1 MRDASLCDSAAAN
14 ESTLAEAAGDNASA
28 GAMAPPPGC
37 APANSQMR
45 VFRNA
50 PANSQASA
58 ADRMLASPQMH
69 IRLASAD
76 DAGGIRGVYAPFV
89 DTPVTFEEEAP
100 SCEAYRERIAEIC
113 EKYPCLVAEESGRI
127 VGFAYAHELRE
138 RIAFQWNAELSVYL
152 APAAQGQGTGSRLY
166 AALLELLRLTG
177 IKAVYGVV
185 TSPNPASER
194 LHRAFGFAL
203 MGTQPH
209 AGFTCGAWHDVAWY
223 VREIAPF
230 EDAPAPPVPFPL
242 FASAHP
248 DQVSEV
254 IARAN
259 ESLRL

>member
-1 MRDASLCDSAAAN
+1 MRDVSLCDSAAAS
-14 ESTLAEAAGDNASA
+14 ESAPST
-28 GAMAPPPGC
+28 GAT
-37 APANSQMR
+37 PAKLQ
-45 VFRNA
+45 
-50 PANSQASA
+50 
-58 ADRMLASPQMH
+58 LH
-69 IRLASAD
+69 IRLTSTD
-76 DAGGIRGVYAPFV
+76 DADGIRAVYAPFV

-113 EKYPCLVAEESGRI
+113 EKYPCLVAEEGGRV

-152 APAAQGQGTGSRLY
+152 APAAQGQGVGSRLY
-166 AALLELLRLTG
+166 AALIELLRLMG

-185 TSPNPASER
+185 TSPNAASER
-194 LHRAFGFAL
+194 LHHAFGFAL
-203 MGTQPH
+203 MGVQPH
-209 AGFTCGAWHDVAWY
+209 AGFTCGAWHDVSWY

-230 EDAPAPPVPFPL
+230 EDEPAPPVPFPL

>member
-1 MRDASLCDSAAAN
+1 MRDASLCDSAAGRKSAPD
-14 ESTLAEAAGDNASA
+14 SARGCASA
-28 GAMAPPPGC
+28 CGC
-37 APANSQMR
+37 APESPQASTADR
-45 VFRNA
+45 TLASPHA
-50 PANSQASA
+50 PAAS
-58 ADRMLASPQMH
+58 RTLASPQLH

-76 DAGGIRGVYAPFV
+76 DADGIRAVYAPFV
-89 DTPVTFEEEAP
+89 DTPVTFEEEVP
-100 SCEAYRERIAEIC
+100 SCEAYRERIVRIC
-113 EKYPCLVAEESGRI
+113 EKYPCLVAEEGERI

-152 APAAQGQGTGSRLY
+152 APAAQGQGVGSRLY
-166 AALLELLRLTG
+166 ATLIELLRLMG
-177 IKAVYGVV
+177 IKAAYGVV

-230 EDAPAPPVPFPL
+230 EDEPAPPAPFPSY
-242 FASAHP
+242 ASAHP
-248 DQVSEV
+248 EQVSEI

>member
-1 MRDASLCDSAAAN
+1 MRDASLCNSAAGRKSAPDSAR
-14 ESTLAEAAGDNASA
+14 GCASA
-28 GAMAPPPGC
+28 CGYAPESPK
-37 APANSQMR
+37 
-45 VFRNA
+45 
-50 PANSQASA
+50 AST
-58 ADRMLASPQMH
+58 ADRMLASSHAPAADRAPASSQLR

-76 DAGGIRGVYAPFV
+76 DADGIHAVYAPFV
-89 DTPVTFEEEAP
+89 DTPVTFEEEVP
-100 SCEAYRERIAEIC
+100 SCEAYRERVAEIC
-113 EKYPCLVAEESGRI
+113 EKYPCLVAEEDGRI

-152 APAAQGQGTGSRLY
+152 APAAKGRGAGSCLY

-203 MGTQPH
+203 MGVQPH

-230 EDAPAPPVPFPL
+230 EDAPAPPAPFPTY
-242 FASAHP
+242 ASAHP

>member
-1 MRDASLCDSAAAN
+1 MHDASLCDSAA
-14 ESTLAEAAGDNASA
+14 ESESAPAEAAGESAPA
-28 GAMAPPPGC
+28 GAMTPPPGC
-37 APANSQMR
+37 TP
-45 VFRNA
+45 
-50 PANSQASA
+50 
-58 ADRMLASPQMH
+58 ASPQLC
-69 IRLASAD
+69 IRLASTD
-76 DAGGIRGVYAPFV
+76 DADGIRAVYAPFV

-100 SCEAYRERIAEIC
+100 SCEAYHERIAEIC
-113 EKYPCLVAEESGRI
+113 KKYPCLVAEEDGRV

-152 APAAQGQGTGSRLY
+152 APAAQGQGAGSCLY
-166 AALLELLRLTG
+166 AALIELLRLTG

-185 TSPNPASER
+185 TSPNAASER
-194 LHRAFGFAL
+194 LHHAFGFAL
-203 MGTQPH
+203 MGVQPH

-230 EDAPAPPVPFPL
+230 EDAPAPPAPFPTY
-242 FASAHP
+242 ASAHP

>member
-1 MRDASLCDSAAAN
+1 MRDASLCDSAAAS
-14 ESTLAEAAGDNASA
+14 ESAPNSARGCASA
-28 GAMAPPPGC
+28 CGC
-37 APANSQMR
+37 APES
-45 VFRNA
+45 
-50 PANSQASA
+50 PKAST
-58 ADRMLASPQMH
+58 ADRTLASPQLH
-69 IRLASAD
+69 IRLASTD
-76 DAGGIRGVYAPFV
+76 DADGIRAVYAPFV

-113 EKYPCLVAEESGRI
+113 EKYPCLVAEEDGRV

-152 APAAQGQGTGSRLY
+152 APAAQGQGVGSRLY
-166 AALLELLRLTG
+166 AALIELLRLMG
-177 IKAVYGVV
+177 IKAAYGVV

-194 LHRAFGFAL
+194 LHSAFGFAL
-203 MGTQPH
+203 MGVQPH
-209 AGFTCGAWHDVAWY
+209 AGFTCGAWHDVSWY

-254 IARAN
+254 IAQAN
-259 ESLRL
+259 ERLRL

>member
-1 MRDASLCDSAAAN
+1 MRDVSLCDSAAAS
-14 ESTLAEAAGDNASA
+14 ESAPST
-28 GAMAPPPGC
+28 GAT
-37 APANSQMR
+37 PAKLQ
-45 VFRNA
+45 
-50 PANSQASA
+50 
-58 ADRMLASPQMH
+58 LH
-69 IRLASAD
+69 IRLTSTD
-76 DAGGIRGVYAPFV
+76 DADGIRAVYAPFV

-113 EKYPCLVAEESGRI
+113 EKYPCLVAEEGGRV

-152 APAAQGQGTGSRLY
+152 APAAQGQGVGSRLY
-166 AALLELLRLTG
+166 AALIELLRLMG
-177 IKAVYGVV
+177 IKAAYGVV

-203 MGTQPH
+203 MGVQPH

-230 EDAPAPPVPFPL
+230 EDEPAPPAPFPSY
-242 FASAHP
+242 ASAHP

-259 ESLRL
+259 GMSQT

>member
-14 ESTLAEAAGDNASA
+14 ESTPSGAHPARGVPEGSRASSA
-28 GAMAPPPGC
+28 GAT
-37 APANSQMR
+37 PAS
-45 VFRNA
+45 
-50 PANSQASA
+50 PQASA
-58 ADRMLASPQMH
+58 ADRAPASSQLR
-69 IRLASAD
+69 IRLASTD
-76 DAGGIRGVYAPFV
+76 DADGIRAVYAPFV
-89 DTPVTFEEEAP
+89 DTPVTFEEEVP
-100 SCEAYRERIAEIC
+100 SCETYRERIECIC
-113 EKYPCLVAEESGRI
+113 EKYPCLVAEEGGRI

-152 APAAQGQGTGSRLY
+152 APTTQGQGMGSRLY
-166 AALLELLRLTG
+166 AALIELLRLTG

-203 MGTQPH
+203 MGVQPH

-230 EDAPAPPVPFPL
+230 EDAPAPPAPFPTY
-242 FASAHP
+242 ASAHP

-254 IARAN
+254 IAQAN
-259 ESLRL
+259 ERLRL

>member
-1 MRDASLCDSAAAN
+1 MRDASLRDSAA
-14 ESTLAEAAGDNASA
+14 ESESAPAEAAGDSASA
-28 GAMAPPPGC
+28 GAMAPLPGC
-37 APANSQMR
+37 APMSSQLR
-45 VFRNA
+45 
-50 PANSQASA
+50 
-58 ADRMLASPQMH
+58 

-76 DAGGIRGVYAPFV
+76 DADGIRAVYAPFV
-89 DTPVTFEEEAP
+89 DTPVTFEEEVP
-100 SCEAYRERIAEIC
+100 SREAYRERIVRIC
-113 EKYPCLVAEESGRI
+113 EKYPCLVAEEGGRI

-152 APAAQGQGTGSRLY
+152 APAAQGRGAGSRLY
-166 AALLELLRLTG
+166 TALLELLRLTG

-194 LHRAFGFAL
+194 LHRSFGFAL
-203 MGTQPH
+203 MGVQPH

-230 EDAPAPPVPFPL
+230 EDAPAPPAPFPTY
-242 FASAHP
+242 ASAHP

-259 ESLRL
+259 EMPQT

>member
-1 MRDASLCDSAAAN
+1 MRDASLCDSAAGRKSAPN
-14 ESTLAEAAGDNASA
+14 SARGCASA
-28 GAMAPPPGC
+28 CGC
-37 APANSQMR
+37 APES
-45 VFRNA
+45 
-50 PANSQASA
+50 PKAST
-58 ADRMLASPQMH
+58 ADRTLASPQLH
-69 IRLASAD
+69 IRLASTD
-76 DAGGIRGVYAPFV
+76 DADGIRAVYAPFV

-113 EKYPCLVAEESGRI
+113 EKYPCLVAEEDGRV

-152 APAAQGQGTGSRLY
+152 APAAQGQGVGSRLY
-166 AALLELLRLTG
+166 AALIELLRLMG
-177 IKAVYGVV
+177 IKAAYGVV

-194 LHRAFGFAL
+194 LHSAFGFAL
-203 MGTQPH
+203 MGVQPH
-209 AGFTCGAWHDVAWY
+209 AGFTCGAWHDVSWY

-254 IARAN
+254 IAQAN
-259 ESLRL
+259 ERLRL

>member
-1 MRDASLCDSAAAN
+1 MHDASLCDSAAAN
-14 ESTLAEAAGDNASA
+14 ESTPAEAAGESAPA
-28 GAMAPPPGC
+28 GAMTPPPGC
-37 APANSQMR
+37 TP
-45 VFRNA
+45 
-50 PANSQASA
+50 
-58 ADRMLASPQMH
+58 ASPQPH

-76 DAGGIRGVYAPFV
+76 DAGGIRAVYAPFV

-100 SCEAYRERIAEIC
+100 SCEAYRERIVRIC
-113 EKYPCLVAEESGRI
+113 EKYPCLVAEEDGRV

-138 RIAFQWNAELSVYL
+138 RIAFRWNAELSVYL
-152 APAAQGQGTGSRLY
+152 APITQGQGVGSRLY
-166 AALLELLRLTG
+166 AALIELLRLMG
-177 IKAVYGVV
+177 IKAAYGVV

-203 MGTQPH
+203 MGVQPH

-230 EDAPAPPVPFPL
+230 EDAPAPPAPFPTY
-242 FASAHP
+242 ASAHP

>member
-1 MRDASLCDSAAAN
+1 MRDASLWDSAA
-14 ESTLAEAAGDNASA
+14 ESESAPAEAAGESAPA
-28 GAMAPPPGC
+28 GAMTPPPGC
-37 APANSQMR
+37 TPAS
-45 VFRNA
+45 
-50 PANSQASA
+50 S
-58 ADRMLASPQMH
+58 QMH

-76 DAGGIRGVYAPFV
+76 DAGGIRAVYAPFV
-89 DTPVTFEEEAP
+89 DTPVTFEEEVP
-100 SCEAYRERIAEIC
+100 SCETYRERIVRIC
-113 EKYPCLVAEESGRI
+113 EKYPCLVAEEGGRI

-152 APAAQGQGTGSRLY
+152 APTTQGQGVGSRLY
-166 AALLELLRLTG
+166 AALIELLRLTG

-185 TSPNPASER
+185 TSPNAASER
-194 LHRAFGFAL
+194 LHHAFGFAL
-203 MGTQPH
+203 MGVQPH

-254 IARAN
+254 IAQTN
-259 ESLRL
+259 ERLRL

>member
-76 DAGGIRGVYAPFV
+76 DAGGIRAVYAPFV
-89 DTPVTFEEEAP
+89 DTPVTFEEEVP
-100 SCEAYRERIAEIC
+100 SCETYRERIERIC
-113 EKYPCLVAEESGRI
+113 EKYPCLVAEEDGRV

-152 APAAQGQGTGSRLY
+152 APTTQGQGVGSRLY
-166 AALLELLRLTG
+166 AALIELLRLMG
-177 IKAVYGVV
+177 IKAAYGVV

-230 EDAPAPPVPFPL
+230 EDAPAPPAPFPTY
-242 FASAHP
+242 ASAHP

>member
-1 MRDASLCDSAAAN
+1 MRDESLCDSAAAN
-14 ESTLAEAAGDNASA
+14 ESAPSGAHPVRGVPEGSQASSA
-28 GAMAPPPGC
+28 GATP
-37 APANSQMR
+37 
-45 VFRNA
+45 
-50 PANSQASA
+50 
-58 ADRMLASPQMH
+58 ASPQTSTADRTPASSQLH
-69 IRLASAD
+69 IRLASTD
-76 DAGGIRGVYAPFV
+76 DADGIRAVYAPFV

-113 EKYPCLVAEESGRI
+113 EKYPCLVAEEDGRV

-138 RIAFQWNAELSVYL
+138 RIAFQWNAELSIYL
-152 APAAQGQGTGSRLY
+152 APAAQGRGAGSCLY

-194 LHRAFGFAL
+194 LHHAFGFAL
-203 MGTQPH
+203 MGVQPH

-230 EDAPAPPVPFPL
+230 EDEPAPPAPFPSY
-242 FASAHP
+242 ASAHP

-254 IARAN
+254 IAQAN
-259 ESLRL
+259 ERLRL

>member
-14 ESTLAEAAGDNASA
+14 ESAPSGAHPAGCTPASSQASSA
-28 GAMAPPPGC
+28 GATP
-37 APANSQMR
+37 
-45 VFRNA
+45 
-50 PANSQASA
+50 
-58 ADRMLASPQMH
+58 ASPQMH

-76 DAGGIRGVYAPFV
+76 DADDIRAVYAPFA

-100 SCEAYRERIAEIC
+100 SREAYRERIVRIC
-113 EKYPCLVAEESGRI
+113 EKYPCLVAEEGGRI

-152 APAAQGQGTGSRLY
+152 VPTTQGQGVGSRLY
-166 AALLELLRLTG
+166 AALIELLRLTG

-185 TSPNPASER
+185 TSPNAASER
-194 LHRAFGFAL
+194 LHHAFGFAL
-203 MGTQPH
+203 MGVQPH

-230 EDAPAPPVPFPL
+230 EDAPAPPAPFPTY
-242 FASAHP
+242 ASAHP

-254 IARAN
+254 IAQAN
-259 ESLRL
+259 ERLRL

>member
-1 MRDASLCDSAAAN
+1 MRDAPLCDSAAAN

-37 APANSQMR
+37 APASSQLR

-58 ADRMLASPQMH
+58 ADRTLASPQLH
-69 IRLASAD
+69 IRLASTD
-76 DAGGIRGVYAPFV
+76 DADGIRAVYAPFV

-113 EKYPCLVAEESGRI
+113 EKYPCLVAEEGGRV

-152 APAAQGQGTGSRLY
+152 APAAQGQGVGSRLY
-166 AALLELLRLTG
+166 AALIELLRLMG
-177 IKAVYGVV
+177 IKAAYGVV

-194 LHRAFGFAL
+194 LHSAFGFAL
-203 MGTQPH
+203 MGVQPH
-209 AGFTCGAWHDVAWY
+209 AGFTCGAWHDVSWY

-254 IARAN
+254 IAQAN
-259 ESLRL
+259 ERLRL

>member
-1 MRDASLCDSAAAN
+1 MRDASLRDSAAAN

-28 GAMAPPPGC
+28 GAMAPLSGC
-37 APANSQMR
+37 APANS
-45 VFRNA
+45 
-50 PANSQASA
+50 
-58 ADRMLASPQMH
+58 QMH

-76 DAGGIRGVYAPFV
+76 DAGGIRAVYAPFV
-89 DTPVTFEEEAP
+89 DTPVTFEEEVP
-100 SCEAYRERIAEIC
+100 SCETYRERIVRIC
-113 EKYPCLVAEESGRI
+113 EKYPCLVAEEGGRI

-152 APAAQGQGTGSRLY
+152 APAAQGRGAGSCLY

-203 MGTQPH
+203 MGVQPH
-209 AGFTCGAWHDVAWY
+209 AGFTCGAWHNVAWY

-230 EDAPAPPVPFPL
+230 EDAPAPPAPFPTY
-242 FASAHP
+242 ASAHP

>member
-1 MRDASLCDSAAAN
+1 MRDAPLCDSAAAN

-37 APANSQMR
+37 APASSQLR

-50 PANSQASA
+50 PANSQATA
-58 ADRMLASPQMH
+58 ADRTLASPQLH
-69 IRLASAD
+69 IRLASTD
-76 DAGGIRGVYAPFV
+76 DADGIRAVYAPFV

-113 EKYPCLVAEESGRI
+113 EKYPCLVAEEGGRV

-152 APAAQGQGTGSRLY
+152 APDAQGQGVGSRLY
-166 AALLELLRLTG
+166 AALIELLRLMG
-177 IKAVYGVV
+177 IKAAYGVV

-203 MGTQPH
+203 MGVQPH

-230 EDAPAPPVPFPL
+230 EDEPAPPAPFPSY
-242 FASAHP
+242 ASAHP

-259 ESLRL
+259 GMSQT

>member
-1 MRDASLCDSAAAN
+1 MRDASLRDSAAAS
-14 ESTLAEAAGDNASA
+14 ESAPVEAAGDDASA
-28 GAMAPPPGC
+28 GAMVPLPGC
-37 APANSQMR
+37 APMSSQLR
-45 VFRNA
+45 
-50 PANSQASA
+50 
-58 ADRMLASPQMH
+58 

-76 DAGGIRGVYAPFV
+76 DADGIRAVYAPFV
-89 DTPVTFEEEAP
+89 STPVTFEEEVP
-100 SCEAYRERIAEIC
+100 SCEAYRKRIESIC
-113 EKYPCLVAEESGRI
+113 EKYPCLVAEEGERI

-152 APAAQGQGTGSRLY
+152 APAAQGRGAGSSLY
-166 AALLELLRLTG
+166 TALLELLRLTG

-203 MGTQPH
+203 MGVQPH

-230 EDAPAPPVPFPL
+230 EDAPAPPASFPAY
-242 FASAHP
+242 ASTHP
-248 DQVSEV
+248 DQVSGV

-259 ESLRL
+259 ENLRL

>member
-1 MRDASLCDSAAAN
+1 MRDASLRDFAAESESAP
-14 ESTLAEAAGDNASA
+14 AEAAGDSAST
-28 GAMAPPPGC
+28 GAMAPLPGC
-37 APANSQMR
+37 APMSSQLR
-45 VFRNA
+45 
-50 PANSQASA
+50 
-58 ADRMLASPQMH
+58 

-76 DAGGIRGVYAPFV
+76 DADGIRAVYAPFV
-89 DTPVTFEEEAP
+89 STPVTFEEEVP
-100 SCEAYRERIAEIC
+100 SREAYRERIVRIC
-113 EKYPCLVAEESGRI
+113 EKYPCLVAEEDGRI

-152 APAAQGQGTGSRLY
+152 APAAQGRGAGSSLY

-194 LHRAFGFAL
+194 LHSAFGFAL
-203 MGTQPH
+203 MGVQPH

-230 EDAPAPPVPFPL
+230 EDAPAPPASFPTY
-242 FASAHP
+242 ASAHP
-248 DQVSEV
+248 DQVSKV

>member
-1 MRDASLCDSAAAN
+1 MRDVSLCDSAAAS
-14 ESTLAEAAGDNASA
+14 ESAPSTGATLAS
-28 GAMAPPPGC
+28 
-37 APANSQMR
+37 SQ
-45 VFRNA
+45 
-50 PANSQASA
+50 
-58 ADRMLASPQMH
+58 LH
-69 IRLASAD
+69 IRLASTD
-76 DAGGIRGVYAPFV
+76 DADGIRAVYAPFV
-89 DTPVTFEEEAP
+89 DTPVTFEEEVP

-113 EKYPCLVAEESGRI
+113 EKYPCLVAEEDGRV

-152 APAAQGQGTGSRLY
+152 APAAQGQGVGSRLY
-166 AALLELLRLTG
+166 AALIELLRLMG
-177 IKAVYGVV
+177 IKAAYGVV

-203 MGTQPH
+203 MGVQPH

-230 EDAPAPPVPFPL
+230 EDAPAPPAPFPTY
-242 FASAHP
+242 ASAHP

>member
-1 MRDASLCDSAAAN
+1 MHDASLCDSAAGRKSAPD
-14 ESTLAEAAGDNASA
+14 SARGRASA
-28 GAMAPPPGC
+28 CGC
-37 APANSQMR
+37 APAS
-45 VFRNA
+45 
-50 PANSQASA
+50 PKAST
-58 ADRMLASPQMH
+58 ADRTLASPQLH
-69 IRLASAD
+69 IRLASTD
-76 DAGGIRGVYAPFV
+76 DADGIRAVYAPFV

-100 SCEAYRERIAEIC
+100 SCEAYRERIAKIC
-113 EKYPCLVAEESGRI
+113 EKYPCLVAEEGGRI

-152 APAAQGQGTGSRLY
+152 APTTQGQGVGSRLY
-166 AALLELLRLTG
+166 AALIELLRLTG

-230 EDAPAPPVPFPL
+230 EDAPAPPAPFPSY
-242 FASAHP
+242 ASAHP

-259 ESLRL
+259 ESLCL

>member
-1 MRDASLCDSAAAN
+1 MRDASLCDSAAAS
-14 ESTLAEAAGDNASA
+14 ESAPST
-28 GAMAPPPGC
+28 GAT
-37 APANSQMR
+37 PAKLQ
-45 VFRNA
+45 
-50 PANSQASA
+50 
-58 ADRMLASPQMH
+58 LH
-69 IRLASAD
+69 IRLTSTD
-76 DAGGIRGVYAPFV
+76 DADGIRAVYAPFV

-113 EKYPCLVAEESGRI
+113 EKYPCLVAEEGGRI

-152 APAAQGQGTGSRLY
+152 APAAQGQGVGSRLY
-166 AALLELLRLTG
+166 AALIELLRLMG

-185 TSPNPASER
+185 TSPNAASER
-194 LHRAFGFAL
+194 LHHAFGFAL
-203 MGTQPH
+203 MGVQPH

-230 EDAPAPPVPFPL
+230 EDAPAPPAPFPSY
-242 FASAHP
+242 ASAHP
-248 DQVSEV
+248 DQVREV

>member
-1 MRDASLCDSAAAN
+1 MRDVSLCDSAAAS
-14 ESTLAEAAGDNASA
+14 ESAPST
-28 GAMAPPPGC
+28 GAT
-37 APANSQMR
+37 PAKLQ
-45 VFRNA
+45 
-50 PANSQASA
+50 
-58 ADRMLASPQMH
+58 LH
-69 IRLASAD
+69 IRLTSTD
-76 DAGGIRGVYAPFV
+76 DADGIRAVYAPFV

-113 EKYPCLVAEESGRI
+113 EKYPCLVAEEGGRI

-138 RIAFQWNAELSVYL
+138 RIAFRWNAELSVYL
-152 APAAQGQGTGSRLY
+152 APAAQGRGAGSRLY
-166 AALLELLRLTG
+166 TALLELLRLTG

-203 MGTQPH
+203 MGVQPH

-230 EDAPAPPVPFPL
+230 EDAPAPPAPFPAY
-242 FASAHP
+242 ASEHP
-248 DQVSEV
+248 DQVSGV

>member
-1 MRDASLCDSAAAN
+1 MRDASLCDSAAAS
-14 ESTLAEAAGDNASA
+14 ESALAEAAGDNASA
-28 GAMAPPPGC
+28 GAMAPLPGC
-37 APANSQMR
+37 APANSQ
-45 VFRNA
+45 
-50 PANSQASA
+50 PY
-58 ADRMLASPQMH
+58 

-76 DAGGIRGVYAPFV
+76 DADDIRAVYAPFA

-100 SCEAYRERIAEIC
+100 SREAYRERIVRIC
-113 EKYPCLVAEESGRI
+113 EKYPCLVAEEGGRI

-152 APAAQGQGTGSRLY
+152 VPTTQGQGVGSRLY
-166 AALLELLRLTG
+166 AALIELLRLMG

-185 TSPNPASER
+185 TSPNAASER
-194 LHRAFGFAL
+194 LHSAFGFAL
-203 MGTQPH
+203 MGVQPH
-209 AGFTCGAWHDVAWY
+209 AGFTCGAWHDVSWY

-254 IARAN
+254 IAQAN
-259 ESLRL
+259 ERLRL